1 MQGRKTLPTNLKVI
15 RGTAQPCRIN
25 SKEPKPE
32 KVKRPPPPKTLSTE
46 ARKHW
51 RKISKELETCGVLT
65 QVDKDALALY
75 CELYAQ
81 WLEAGEMIKKKG
93 MVIADPRYADRKT
106 EKGKAMV
113 VPVLSPYFKASLKL
127 SDQMKQ
133 MLCEFG
139 MTPSSRS
146 RIHSSKDEPDDDFE
160 AWQKKRRM
168 AREGV

>member
-1 MQGRKTLPTNLKVI
+1 MKGRKPLPTNLKVI
-15 RGTAQPCRIN
+15 HGTARPHRVNDQ
-25 SKEPKPE
+25 EPKPE
-32 KVKRPPPPKTLSTE
+32 KVRRPLAPKSLSAD

-51 RKISKELETCGVLT
+51 KKIARDLEACGVLT
-65 QVDKDALALY
+65 LMDQDALALY

-81 WLEAGEMIKKKG
+81 WVEAGDMIQKKG
-93 MVIADPRYADRKT
+93 IVIADPRYLAKET
-106 EKGKAMV
+106 PV
-113 VPVLSPYFKASLKL
+113 TVPIQSPYFMASLKL
-127 SDQMKQ
+127 AEQMKA

-146 RIHSSKDEPDDDFE
+146 RIRADSDKPGDDYE